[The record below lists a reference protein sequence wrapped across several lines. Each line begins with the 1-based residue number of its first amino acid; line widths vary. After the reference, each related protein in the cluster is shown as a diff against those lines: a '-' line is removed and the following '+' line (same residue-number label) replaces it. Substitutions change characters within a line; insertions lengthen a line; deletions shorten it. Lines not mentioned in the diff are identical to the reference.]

1 MTDLTMTTFN
11 AALKELYT
19 DQRVLNLVYRDSP
32 MLALMTKN
40 TNWGGKN
47 QPIPVQSGVVKGAST
62 NFTAAQ
68 TNAQPGN
75 YEAFAVTGVEDYA
88 IATIAGKVMRMSDG
102 DTKAFLRA
110 AKVEVDGALRILSR
124 RLSHRIF
131 ADGTGWIGRIF
142 SITDASPSVI
152 TLGSGSGAS
161 AVADP
166 EVVVH
171 FERGMVLEAAGADG
185 TTRANGAIA
194 GSGTAYGAGDR
205 IVGVNRDAGTLTMT
219 TDLIDG
225 TGDWVANDFL
235 FVQGDRASTTAVP
248 VTGARST
255 LAGFAAW
262 FPDSAP
268 GGSDSY
274 FGVNRSVDTS
284 RLAGVRS
291 NGGGLTVEEA
301 LIRAS
306 WRLRREGG
314 KPSHVVLNPKKMA
327 DLIISQADKARY
339 DSGKSPDAPAISVPG
354 IRLMLPGSGDLLVI
368 ADENCPVERA
378 YMLDLKSIK
387 MCSAGAMPGFLEHDG
402 MRLLRV
408 SNADSVEVR
417 AGWYGNMTC
426 DSPRDNCVVLF
437 DVAAS

>member
-32 MLALMTKN
+32 MLALLPKN

-62 NFTAAQ
+62 NFVAAQ

-88 IATIAGKVMRMSDG
+88 VATIAGKVMRMSDG

-131 ADGTGWIGRIF
+131 ADGTGWIGRIAA
-142 SITDASPSVI
+142 ITNATPSVI
-152 TLGSGSGAS
+152 TLGSGSGAT

-171 FERGMVLEAAGADG
+171 FERGMVLEAAAADG

-194 GSGTAYGAGDR
+194 GSGTAYGVGDR
-205 IVGVNRDAGTLTMT
+205 ITVVDRDLGKISMT
-219 TDLIDG
+219 SDLIDG
-225 TGDWVANDFL
+225 TGDWEVNDFL

-255 LAGFAAW
+255 MAGFAAW

-268 GGSDSY
+268 GATAF
-274 FGVNRSVDTS
+274 FGVDRSVDTT
-284 RLAGVRS
+284 RLGGIRFK
-291 NGGGLTVEEA
+291 GGGLSVEEA

-306 WRLRREGG
+306 WRGRREGA
-314 KPSHVVLNPKKMA
+314 KFTHAVMNPKKMA
-327 DLIISQADKARY
+327 DLITSQADKARY
-339 DSGKSPDAPAISVPG
+339 DTAKSPDAPAISVPG
-354 IRLMLPGSGDLLVI
+354 IRLMLPGSGDLLII
-368 ADENCPVERA
+368 ADENCPVERC
-378 YMLDLKSIK
+378 YMLSMPSLKL
-387 MCSAGAMPGFLEHDG
+387 CSAGPIPGFLEHDG

-426 DSPRDNCVVLF
+426 DSPRDNLVIKF
-437 DVAAS
+437 DEAAD